1 MTILT
6 QEFGDTSNR
15 ARFFGVINSLLS
27 LEKERKIH
35 RCDDSTTKTKKI

>member
-15 ARFFGVINSLLS
+15 ARSFWSNKFSVEPG
-27 LEKERKIH
+27 KG
-35 RCDDSTTKTKKI
+35 TKNP